1 MPYQIPED
9 PGINALS
16 NGSRKNLC
24 ANATSTAG
32 AVAAAAAAAAA
43 ATATPT
49 VATKEL
55 IKKDLRA
62 AEKGFIMTCRHS
74 KGVSESNLQATLEND
89 PSNRQKFPSS
99 PKFRKVLIYGYTA
112 AYRKKVTL

>member
-16 NGSRKNLC
+16 NGSRKNPC
-24 ANATSTAG
+24 ANATST
-32 AVAAAAAAAAA
+32 AAAAAAA

-74 KGVSESNLQATLEND
+74 KGVSESSLQAILEND